1 MPNAKRKISAHLD
14 TSVISKLKSL
24 ELKAKAVVEGFK
36 VGLHRSPY
44 HGFSVEFSEH
54 KAYMQGD
61 PIKNIDWKVYGKS
74 DKLFI
79 KQYEEETN
87 LTCHILLDVSASM
100 DYKKKGSLTKLD
112 YGKILSASL
121 SYLMVSQQDSV
132 GLSLYSDKIQ
142 KYFPPRSTKVYL
154 QTLLQGL
161 ENANSDSKTDTAK
174 CLNSV
179 AEKIKKRGLVIII
192 SDFFDDVNSTVSALK
207 HFKYKKNEV
216 IVFQILDPI
225 EKDFAFERDA
235 IFVDKET
242 KYELTTQPHQ
252 IKKAYQEAMKE
263 FMEKIKSECLNSKIE
278 YNQIETTTPFDK
290 ALFAYLKK
298 RVKLN

>member
-1 MPNAKRKISAHLD
+1 VNQNNSKLANKLEPSL
-14 TSVISKLKSL
+14 ISKLNSL
-24 ELKAKAVVEGFK
+24 ELKAKTVVEGFK

-61 PIKNIDWKVYGKS
+61 PIKNIDWKVFGKT

-87 LTCHILLDVSASM
+87 LTCHILLDISSSM
-100 DYKKKGSLTKLD
+100 NYKNKGVISKLD
-112 YGKILSASL
+112 YGKILAASL

-132 GLSLYSDKIQ
+132 GISLYSNKIEN
-142 KYFPPRSTKVYL
+142 YFPPRSNKIYL

-161 ENANSDSKTDTAK
+161 ENVVSSNATETAE
-174 CLNSV
+174 CLNLI
-179 AEKIKKRGLVIII
+179 AEKVKKRGLVIII
-192 SDFFDDVNSTVSALK
+192 SDFFDNVESIISALK

-225 EKDFAFERDA
+225 EKSFAFDKDA
-235 IFVDKET
+235 IFVDIET
-242 KYELTTQPHQ
+242 KEEISTQPHQ
-252 IKKAYQEAMKE
+252 IRKAYQLAMNE
-263 FMEKIKSECLNSKIE
+263 FLEKLKSECLNNKIE
-278 YNQIETTTPFDK
+278 YNQFDTKTPFDK
-290 ALFAYLKK
+290 ALFSYFKK
-298 RVKLN
+298 RTKLN

>member
-1 MPNAKRKISAHLD
+1 MDSSQKL
-14 TSVISKLKSL
+14 TSRLEPALISKLKSL

-61 PIKNIDWKVYGKS
+61 PIKNIDWKVFGKS

-87 LTCHILLDVSASM
+87 LTAHILLDVSASM
-100 DYKKKGSLTKLD
+100 DYRKIGSLTKLE
-112 YGKILSASL
+112 YGKILAASL
-121 SYLMVSQQDSV
+121 SFLMVSQQDSV
-132 GLSLYSDKIQ
+132 GLSLYSDKIE
-142 KYFPPRSTKVYL
+142 KYFPPRSTRVYL
-154 QTLLQGL
+154 QTLLRGL
-161 ENANSDSKTDTAK
+161 ENATSSSKTETAQ
-174 CLNSV
+174 CLNTV

-192 SDFFDDVNSTVSALK
+192 SDFFDDVDSVITALK

-225 EKDFAFERDA
+225 EKNFAFEKDA

-242 KYELTTQPHQ
+242 KDELTTQPHQ
-252 IKKAYQEAMKE
+252 IQKAYQSAMKD
-263 FMEKIKSECLNSKIE
+263 FLEKLKSECLNSKIE
-278 YNQIETTTPFDK
+278 YNQIETSTPFDK
-290 ALFAYLKK
+290 ALFAYFKK
-298 RVKLN
+298 RTKLN

>member
-1 MPNAKRKISAHLD
+1 MTDNSKKSYTLLD
-14 TSVISKLKSL
+14 PTLISKLKSL
-24 ELKAKAVVEGFK
+24 ELKAKTVVEGFK

-61 PIKNIDWKVYGKS
+61 PIKNIDWKVFGKS

-87 LTCHILLDVSASM
+87 LTGHILLDVSASM
-100 DYKKKGSLTKLD
+100 DYKNKGSVTKLD
-112 YGKILSASL
+112 YGKILAASL
-121 SYLMVSQQDSV
+121 SYLMVMQQDSV
-132 GLSLYSDKIQ
+132 GLSLYSDQIEN
-142 KYFPPRSTKVYL
+142 YFPPRSTKVYL
-154 QTLLQGL
+154 KTLLQGI
-161 ENANSDSKTDTAK
+161 ENISSTNKTDTAQ
-174 CLNSV
+174 CLNLI

-192 SDFFDDVNSTVSALK
+192 SDFFDDIDSILMAMK

-225 EKDFAFERDA
+225 ERDFAFERDA

-242 KYELTTQPHQ
+242 NEEITTQPHQ
-252 IKKAYQEAMKE
+252 IQKTYQSAMND
-263 FMEKIKSECLNSKIE
+263 FINRLKSECLNNKIE
-278 YNQIETTTPFDK
+278 YNQIDTSTPFDK
-290 ALFAYLKK
+290 ALFAYFKK
-298 RVKLN
+298 RSLLN

>member
-1 MPNAKRKISAHLD
+1 VSEINNKSITRLD
-14 TSVISKLKSL
+14 PTLISKLNSL
-24 ELKAKAVVEGFK
+24 ELKAKTVVEGFK

-61 PIKNIDWKVYGKS
+61 PIKNIDWKVFGKS

-87 LTCHILLDVSASM
+87 LTGHILFDISASM
-100 DYKKKGSLTKLD
+100 DYKKKGSITKLE
-112 YGKILSASL
+112 YGKILAASL
-121 SYLMVSQQDSV
+121 SYLMVSQQDSA
-132 GLSLYSDKIQ
+132 GLTLYSDKIEN
-142 KYFPPRSTKVYL
+142 YFPPRSTKIYL
-154 QTLLQGL
+154 QTLLRAL
-161 ENANSDSKTDTAK
+161 ENISPTNKTETAQ
-174 CLNSV
+174 CLNSI
-179 AEKIKKRGLVIII
+179 AEKVKKRGLIIII
-192 SDFFDDVNSTVSALK
+192 SDFFDDVDSILMAMK

-225 EKDFAFERDA
+225 EKDFAFEKDA

-242 KYELTTQPHQ
+242 KDELTTQPHQ
-252 IKKAYQEAMKE
+252 IQKAYQTAMNDFIHKL
-263 FMEKIKSECLNSKIE
+263 KSECLNNKIE

-290 ALFAYLKK
+290 ALFAYFKK
-298 RVKLN
+298 RSRLN

>member
-1 MPNAKRKISAHLD
+1 VAESNQKSTTRLD
-14 TSVISKLKSL
+14 PTLISKLKSL

-61 PIKNIDWKVYGKS
+61 PIKNIDWKVFGKS

-87 LTCHILLDVSASM
+87 LTAHILLDISASM
-100 DYKKKGSLTKLD
+100 DYKKKGSITKLE
-112 YGKILSASL
+112 YGKILAASL
-121 SYLMVSQQDSV
+121 GYLMISQQDSV
-132 GLSLYSDKIQ
+132 GLSLYSDTIE
-142 KYFPPRSTKVYL
+142 KYFPPRSTRVYL
-154 QTLLQGL
+154 QILLKGL
-161 ENANSDSKTDTAK
+161 ENVTSNNKTETAQ

-192 SDFFDDVNSTVSALK
+192 SDFFDDVDSILTALK

-216 IVFQILDPI
+216 IIFQILDPI
-225 EKDFAFERDA
+225 EKDFAFEKDA

-242 KYELTTQPHQ
+242 GDELTTQPHQ
-252 IKKAYQEAMKE
+252 IQKAYQTAMKE
-263 FMEKIKSECLNSKIE
+263 FLNRLKSECLNNKIE
-278 YNQIETTTPFDK
+278 YNQIETSTPFDK
-290 ALFAYLKK
+290 ALFAYFKK
-298 RVKLN
+298 RARLN